1 MVTTMS
7 NDWNIETK
15 AVQAGYNPENGEPRV
30 APIVQSTTYKYD
42 TCQAIA
48 DLFDLKVPGHMYSR
62 ISNPTVEVFENKMAA
77 LEGGVGALA
86 LSSGQAASTISVLNI
101 CEAGDHMVALSTLYG
116 GTFNLFKHTLKKMG
130 IEVSFVDPD
139 LSAEE
144 IKAVFRDNTKLLFGE
159 SLSNPGTKVL
169 DFEKFAAIAREMDV
183 PFVVDNTFPT
193 PYLCRPLELGANIV
207 IHSTTKYIDGHATSV
222 GGMIVDGGTFDWNNG
237 KFPGLTE
244 PDESYHGLR
253 YVDTF
258 GPAAYIVKARVQW
271 LRDIGC
277 CQSPQNA
284 FLSNKGLE
292 TLHLRMERHS
302 ENALALGRFLE
313 QHEKVTWVKYPLL
326 ESDPNYA
333 LCRKYMKAGSGVLT
347 FGVAGGSE
355 KAEQVMNA
363 LTLAEKVVHVSDVR
377 TGVLH
382 PASMTHRQLSEE
394 DQRSA
399 DVLPELIRVS
409 VGIESIDDILTDFAQ
424 ALEQV

>member
-1 MVTTMS
+1 MIVS
-7 NDWNIETK
+7 DEWNIETK
-15 AVQAGYNPENGEPRV
+15 AVQAGYSPKNGEPRV
-30 APIVQSTTYKYD
+30 VPIVQSTTYKYD
-42 TCQAIA
+42 TCKGIA
-48 DLFDLKVPGHMYSR
+48 DLFDLKVAGHMYSR
-62 ISNPTVEVFENKMAA
+62 ISNPTVEVFENKMAQ

-86 LSSGQAASTISVLNI
+86 LSSGQTASTISVLNI

-116 GTFNLFKHTLKKMG
+116 GTFNLFKHTFKKLG

-139 LSAEE
+139 LPAAEIE
-144 IKAVFRDNTKLLFGE
+144 ALFKDNTKLLFGE

-169 DFEKFAAIAREMDV
+169 DFEKFAAISKKMDV
-183 PFVVDNTFPT
+183 PFIVDNTFPT
-193 PYLCRPLELGANIV
+193 PYLCRPLEFGADIV
-207 IHSTTKYIDGHATSV
+207 IHSTTKYTDGHATSV
-222 GGMIVDGGTFDWNNG
+222 GGMIVDGGTFNWANG
-237 KFPGLTE
+237 KFPGMTE
-244 PDESYHGLR
+244 PDESYHGLS

-271 LRDIGC
+271 VRDIGC
-277 CQSPQNA
+277 YMAPQNA

-302 ENALALGRFLE
+302 ENALALGKFLE
-313 QHEKVTWVKYPLL
+313 KHEKVTWVKYPLL
-326 ESDPNYA
+326 ESDPNYE
-333 LCRKYMKAGSGVLT
+333 LCKKYMKAGSGVLT

-355 KAEQVMNA
+355 KAEEVMDA

-399 DVLPELIRVS
+399 GVLPELIRVS
-409 VGIESIDDILTDFAQ
+409 VGIESIDDIIKDFSK
-424 ALEQV
+424 ALEKV